1 MRTRRI
7 LRMSLD
13 TKRNL
18 QGYFF
23 ISPLIVGFVLL
34 FLYPFFQSITFSLSR
49 LELTPT
55 GFTLK
60 YVGLENYR
68 HALLVNA
75 DFVRATVE
83 TMKSVF
89 RDVPLVLAFSFFAA
103 VLLNQKFKE
112 RTAARI
118 IFFLPVIM
126 GAGVVMDL
134 EGRNFIAEVMEG
146 DPYEGMLAS
155 RIVPFLIQMRIP
167 ENLTNYVVNAVEFV
181 PVIVRASGVQIIIFL
196 AGLQSVP
203 SSLYEA
209 ARVEGSTEWES
220 FWVITLPMMSP
231 LVLANIVYTIIDS
244 FTANNNQIVRM
255 IRAVRVTG
263 AGYGISAAMSWIY
276 FVLIAVLLGIVI
288 GVISKRVFYME

>member
-1 MRTRRI
+1 
-7 LRMSLD
+7 MSLD

-34 FLYPFFQSITFSLSR
+34 FLYPFFQSIAFSLSR

-103 VLLNQKFKE
+103 VLLNQKFKG

-134 EGRNFIAEVMEG
+134 ESRNFIAEVMEG

>member
-103 VLLNQKFKE
+103 VLLNQKFKG

>member
-1 MRTRRI
+1 
-7 LRMSLD
+7 MSLD

-103 VLLNQKFKE
+103 VLLNQKFKG

-134 EGRNFIAEVMEG
+134 ESRNFIAEVMEG

>member
-103 VLLNQKFKE
+103 VLLNQKFKG

-134 EGRNFIAEVMEG
+134 ESRNFIAEVMEG

>member
-1 MRTRRI
+1 MKTRSI
-7 LRMSLD
+7 LHLNLD
-13 TKRNL
+13 AKRNI

-34 FLYPFFQSITFSLSR
+34 FLYPFIQSIMFSLSR
-49 LELTPT
+49 LELTTT
-55 GFTLK
+55 GFTLN

-68 HALLVNA
+68 HALFVNA

-83 TMKSVF
+83 TMKGVL

-103 VLLNQKFKE
+103 ILLNQKFKG

-134 EGRNFIAEVMEG
+134 ESRNFIAEVMEG

-181 PVIVRASGVQIIIFL
+181 PVIIRASGVQILIFL

-203 SSLYEA
+203 RSLYEA
-209 ARVEGSTEWES
+209 AHVEGSTEWEN
-220 FWVITLPMMSP
+220 FWVITLPLMSP
-231 LVLANIVYTIIDS
+231 LILTNIVYTIIDS
-244 FTANNNQIVRM
+244 FTANNNQIVHM

-276 FVLIAVLLGIVI
+276 FALIAVLLCTVI
-288 GVISKRVFYME
+288 GVVSKRVFYME